1 MFVHVSILRIIRE
14 MNCSNGYDSQQQCP
28 MDVRDLQVFLSVAK
42 HLNYTRAAE
51 EVNLSQPSVSVR
63 MRELERDLGSK
74 LFEQL
79 GKKIALTEAG
89 QLLVP
94 FANRV
99 IAAMSDARHA
109 IDELQGLERG
119 LLRIGASTTPG
130 MYLIPRTIAH
140 FKRRHPR
147 IEVQLAVKDTRQIED
162 GVIRNEFDFGFVGGH
177 LAGDEVDVLP
187 WITDEII
194 LIVPLGH
201 RFASKRSVTP
211 QDLSSEKFIFREQ
224 GSATR
229 AVVGSHLR
237 KLRIEADAIMEIEN
251 PESVKKAVQNGLG
264 IAFIS
269 AFAVETDLK
278 AKTLVA
284 VKTRNLEIR
293 RELKIVYRKDKHLSR
308 AAQTFI
314 EMAKQ

>member
-1 MFVHVSILRIIRE
+1 MITIVNH
-14 MNCSNGYDSQQQCP
+14 NDG

-42 HLNYTRAAE
+42 HLNYTRAGEA
-51 EVNLSQPSVSVR
+51 VNLSQPSVSVR
-63 MRELERDLGSK
+63 MRQLERDLGSK

-94 FANRV
+94 YATRV
-99 IAAMSDARHA
+99 IATIDDARHA

-119 LLRIGASTTPG
+119 SLRIGASTTPG

-140 FKRRHPR
+140 FKQSYPKIDVH
-147 IEVQLAVKDTRQIED
+147 LAVRDTRQIEE

-177 LAGDEVDVLP
+177 LAGDEVDVVP
-187 WITDEII
+187 WITDELV

-201 RFASKRSVTP
+201 RLAGKKNITP

-229 AVVGSHLR
+229 AVVATHLR
-237 KLRIEADAIMEIEN
+237 KCRVDAEAVMEIEN

-269 AFAVETDLK
+269 AFAVETELK
-278 AKTLVA
+278 AKTLMA
-284 VKTRNLEIR
+284 VKIRNLEIH

-314 EMAKQ
+314 GMARK

>member
-1 MFVHVSILRIIRE
+1 MITIVSHNE
-14 MNCSNGYDSQQQCP
+14 P

-63 MRELERDLGSK
+63 MRQLERDLGSK

-94 FANRV
+94 YATRV
-99 IAAMSDARHA
+99 IAAMSDARDA
-109 IDELQGLERG
+109 IDQLQGLERG
-119 LLRIGASTTPG
+119 SLRIGASTTPG
-130 MYLIPRTIAH
+130 MYLVPRTIAH
-140 FKRRHPR
+140 FKRRYPK
-147 IEVQLAVKDTRQIED
+147 IEVHLAVKDTRQIEE

-177 LAGDEVDVLP
+177 LMGDEVDVLP
-187 WITDEII
+187 WITDELV
-194 LIVPLGH
+194 LIVPVGH
-201 RFASKRSVTP
+201 RLAGRKRVRP
-211 QDLSSEKFIFREQ
+211 QDISKEQFIFREQ

-229 AVVGSHLR
+229 AVVATHLR
-237 KLRIEADAIMEIEN
+237 KSRIEVEAVMEMAN

-269 AFAVETDLK
+269 AFAVETELK

-284 VKTRNLEIR
+284 VKMRDLEIR
-293 RELKIVYRKDKHLSR
+293 RELKIVYRKDKHLSPAVR
-308 AAQTFI
+308 AFLDA
-314 EMAKQ
+314 AKSGILE

>member
-1 MFVHVSILRIIRE
+1 
-14 MNCSNGYDSQQQCP
+14 
-28 MDVRDLQVFLSVAK
+28 MDCRDLQIFVSVAK
-42 HLNYTRAAE
+42 HLNYTRAGE

-63 MRELERDLGSK
+63 MRELERDLGGK

-79 GKKIALTEAG
+79 GKKVVLTEAG
-89 QLLVP
+89 QLLVSY
-94 FANRV
+94 ANRI
-99 IAAMSDARHA
+99 IAVMSDARHA

-140 FKRRHPR
+140 FKRHYPK
-147 IEVQLAVKDTRQIED
+147 IQVHLAVKDTRQIED

-187 WITDEII
+187 WITDHLVLVVPSNHHLSRKKSVKIADLRKEMFI
-194 LIVPLGH
+194 L
-201 RFASKRSVTP
+201 
-211 QDLSSEKFIFREQ
+211 RET

-229 AVVGSHLR
+229 AAVAHQL
-237 KLRIEADAIMEIEN
+237 KKADLEVETVMEMEN
-251 PESVKKAVQNGLG
+251 PESVKKAVQSGLG

-269 AFAVETDLK
+269 KFAVDTELK
-278 AKTLVA
+278 ARSLVA
-284 VKTRNLEIR
+284 VRVNDLDISR
-293 RELKIVYRKDKHLSR
+293 DLKIVYRKDKHLGR

-314 EMAKQ
+314 EMARS

>member
-1 MFVHVSILRIIRE
+1 MVTIVNRNDL
-14 MNCSNGYDSQQQCP
+14 

-42 HLNYTRAAE
+42 HLNYTRAGE

-74 LFEQL
+74 LFERL

-94 FANRV
+94 YATRI
-99 IAAMSDARHA
+99 IAAMSDARQA

-140 FKRRHPR
+140 FKRRYPK
-147 IEVQLAVKDTRQIED
+147 IEVSLAVKDTRQIED

-177 LAGDEVDVLP
+177 LAGDEVDVIP
-187 WITDEII
+187 WMTDHLVLVVPSDHI
-194 LIVPLGH
+194 LA
-201 RFASKRSVTP
+201 RRKSVKAA
-211 QDLSSEKFIFREQ
+211 DLRKEKFILREP

-229 AVVGSHLR
+229 AAIVNHLQ
-237 KLRIEADAIMEIEN
+237 KSDLEVETVMEMEN
-251 PESVKKAVQNGLG
+251 PESVKKAVQSGLG
-264 IAFIS
+264 VAFIS
-269 AFAVETDLK
+269 KVAGETELK
-278 AKTLVA
+278 AKSLVA
-284 VKTRNLEIR
+284 VRVTGLDIN
-293 RELKIVYRKDKHLSR
+293 RELKIVYRKDKHLGR

-314 EMAKQ
+314 EMARK

>member
-1 MFVHVSILRIIRE
+1 
-14 MNCSNGYDSQQQCP
+14 
-28 MDVRDLQVFLSVAK
+28 MDVRDLQIFLSVAK
-42 HLNYTRAAE
+42 HLNYTRAGE

-79 GKKIALTEAG
+79 GKKVALTEAG

-94 FANRV
+94 YATRI

-109 IDELQGLERG
+109 IDELKGLERG

-130 MYLIPRTIAH
+130 MYLIPRTLAN
-140 FKRRHPR
+140 FKRRYPKIKVH
-147 IEVQLAVKDTRQIED
+147 LAVKDTRQIED

-187 WITDEII
+187 WMTDH
-194 LIVPLGH
+194 LVLVVPSNHHLA
-201 RFASKRSVTP
+201 RKKSVNTT
-211 QDLSSEKFIFREQ
+211 DLRKEMFVLREA

-229 AVVGSHLR
+229 AAVAHHLKKADLEVEVV
-237 KLRIEADAIMEIEN
+237 MEMEN
-251 PESVKKAVQNGLG
+251 PESVKKAVQSGLG

-269 AFAVETDLK
+269 RFAVETELK
-278 AKTLVA
+278 AKSLVA
-284 VKTRNLEIR
+284 ISVSGLDIN
-293 RELKIVYRKDKHLSR
+293 RELKIVYRKDKHLGR
-308 AAQTFI
+308 AAQAFI
-314 EMAKQ
+314 EMARQ

>member
-1 MFVHVSILRIIRE
+1 
-14 MNCSNGYDSQQQCP
+14 
-28 MDVRDLQVFLSVAK
+28 MDVRDLQVFLSVVK

-79 GKKIALTEAG
+79 GKKIALTEAA

-94 FANRV
+94 HAIR
-99 IAAMSDARHA
+99 ILAAMSDARHA

-130 MYLIPRTIAH
+130 MYLIPRALAH
-140 FKRRHPR
+140 FKRRYPK
-147 IEVQLAVKDTRQIED
+147 IEVHLAVKDTRQIED

-187 WITDEII
+187 WMTDHLVLVVPSNHTLARKKSVEVADLRKERFII
-194 LIVPLGH
+194 
-201 RFASKRSVTP
+201 
-211 QDLSSEKFIFREQ
+211 REP

-229 AVVGSHLR
+229 AAVVNHLQ
-237 KLRIEADAIMEIEN
+237 KSDLEVETVMEMEN
-251 PESVKKAVQNGLG
+251 PESVKKAVQSGLG

-269 AFAVETDLK
+269 KFAVETELK
-278 AKTLVA
+278 AKSLVA
-284 VKTRNLEIR
+284 VRVKGLDIN
-293 RELKIVYRKDKHLSR
+293 RELKIVYRKDKHLGR
-308 AAQTFI
+308 AAQKFI
-314 EMAKQ
+314 DMARK

>member
-1 MFVHVSILRIIRE
+1 MVTIVNR
-14 MNCSNGYDSQQQCP
+14 NDP

-94 FANRV
+94 YATRI
-99 IAAMSDARHA
+99 IATMSDARQA

-130 MYLIPRTIAH
+130 MYLIPQTIAH
-140 FKRRHPR
+140 FKRRYPK
-147 IEVQLAVKDTRQIED
+147 IEVRLAVKDTRQIED

-187 WITDEII
+187 WMTDHLVLVVPSNHLLARKKSVKAADLRKERFI
-194 LIVPLGH
+194 L
-201 RFASKRSVTP
+201 
-211 QDLSSEKFIFREQ
+211 REA

-229 AVVGSHLR
+229 AAVAHHL
-237 KLRIEADAIMEIEN
+237 KKADLEVETVMEMEN
-251 PESVKKAVQNGLG
+251 PESVKKAVQSGLG

-269 AFAVETDLK
+269 KFAVETELK
-278 AKTLVA
+278 AKSLVA
-284 VKTRNLEIR
+284 VRVTGLDIN
-293 RELKIVYRKDKHLSR
+293 RELKIVYRKDKHLGR

-314 EMAKQ
+314 ELARK

>member
-1 MFVHVSILRIIRE
+1 
-14 MNCSNGYDSQQQCP
+14 

-51 EVNLSQPSVSVR
+51 EINLSQPSVSVR
-63 MRELERDLGSK
+63 MRQLERDLGSK

-89 QLLVP
+89 HLLVP
-94 FANRV
+94 YAIRI
-99 IAAMSDARHA
+99 IAAMSDARDA
-109 IDELQGLERG
+109 INELKGLERG

-130 MYLIPRTIAH
+130 MYLIPQTLAH
-140 FKRRHPR
+140 FKRRYPK
-147 IEVQLAVKDTRQIED
+147 IEVHLAVKDTRQIED

-177 LAGDEVDVLP
+177 LAGNEVDVLP
-187 WITDEII
+187 WMTDHLVLVVPSNHHLLRKNPVKISDLRKERFI
-194 LIVPLGH
+194 L
-201 RFASKRSVTP
+201 
-211 QDLSSEKFIFREQ
+211 RES

-229 AVVGSHLR
+229 AVVVNHLQ
-237 KLRIEADAIMEIEN
+237 KSDLEVETVMEMEN
-251 PESVKKAVQNGLG
+251 PESVKKAVQSGLG

-269 AFAVETDLK
+269 RFAVETELK
-278 AKTLVA
+278 AKSLVA
-284 VKTRNLEIR
+284 VRVKGLDIN

-314 EMAKQ
+314 SLARFEGRQGGELKSP

>member
-1 MFVHVSILRIIRE
+1 
-14 MNCSNGYDSQQQCP
+14 

-94 FANRV
+94 YAARV
-99 IAAMSDARHA
+99 IAAMGDARHA

-130 MYLIPRTIAH
+130 MYIIPRTLAN
-140 FKRRHPR
+140 FKRLYPK
-147 IEVQLAVKDTRQIED
+147 IEVRLAVKDTRQIED

-187 WITDEII
+187 WMTDHLALVVPSNHHLARKKSVKLADLRKEMFI
-194 LIVPLGH
+194 L
-201 RFASKRSVTP
+201 
-211 QDLSSEKFIFREQ
+211 REA

-229 AVVGSHLR
+229 AAVAHHLKR
-237 KLRIEADAIMEIEN
+237 ADLEVETVMEMEN
-251 PESVKKAVQNGLG
+251 PESVKKAVQSGLG

-269 AFAVETDLK
+269 EFAVETELK
-278 AKTLVA
+278 AKSLVA
-284 VKTRNLEIR
+284 IAVNGLDIN
-293 RELKIVYRKDKHLSR
+293 RELKIVYRKDKHRGR

-314 EMAKQ
+314 DMARQ